1 MKLVILDRDGVINAD
16 SREFIKSP
24 AEWRPL
30 PGSLEG
36 IARLTRAGF
45 AVVVA
50 TNQSG
55 VGRGLLDEP
64 TLAAIHGKMEVAVS
78 AAGGRI
84 DAIYYCPHRPEDGCD
99 CRKPRPG
106 LLREIAA
113 RYGTTL
119 DDVPVIGDSRRDIEA
134 ALAVRAR
141 PILVLTGSGRATLA
155 DLEKENGAGS
165 VYGAERRV
173 PEVYTDLAE
182 AARQLVREPR

>member
-1 MKLVILDRDGVINAD
+1 MKLVILDRDGVINED
-16 SREFIKSP
+16 SREFIKAP

-45 AVVVA
+45 TVVVA

-64 TLAAIHGKMEVAVS
+64 TLAAIHGKMEAAVS
-78 AAGGRI
+78 AAGGRV

-106 LLREIAA
+106 LLREIAT

-119 DDVPVIGDSRRDIEA
+119 DRVPVIGDSRRDIEA
-134 ALAVRAR
+134 ARAVRAR

-155 DLEKENGAGS
+155 DLEKENGAG
-165 VYGAERRV
+165 VHNAEHRV
-173 PEVYTDLAE
+173 PEVYVDLAE
-182 AARQLVREPR
+182 AARQLVRERG

>member
-64 TLAAIHGKMEVAVS
+64 TLAAIHGKMEAAVS

-165 VYGAERRV
+165 VYGPEGRV